1 MAFMK
6 VGGKPPNKKQR
17 LYLME
22 ITLPSGMVVLKCGK
36 ASGSS
41 SKERML
47 QICSSIYD
55 KFRRTPMIKI
65 QRDREVPADK
75 VFEFESTV
83 HKFFCDYQY
92 KHATKWDG
100 ITECFVVP
108 LDDMVAAY
116 EAVIEGMVPEHTYKL
131 PELVVEDQLTF

>member
-1 MAFMK
+1 MSFLK

-22 ITLPSGMVVLKCGK
+22 RVLPSGMTVIKCGK
-36 ASGSS
+36 ASGAS

-75 VFEFESTV
+75 VFEYETIM
-83 HKFFCDYQY
+83 HKFFSDYRY
-92 KHATKWDG
+92 NHATKWDG

-116 EAVIEGMVPEHTYKL
+116 EAVIEGMVPEHIYVM
-131 PELVVEDQLTF
+131 PVPVEDELKF